1 MAETQVE
8 NRICNACGSE
18 VRRDALFCYHC
29 GGSVAPEIVVALKD
43 KQSFMENENGNKSAQ
58 GKIPKI
64 DESIDKP
71 IPKPGLPEEP
81 KLQSAAA
88 MRRKSKS
95 FQPNKV
101 EVIWEERE
109 NAANIWFILAAIVIT
124 LLAVGILY
132 LSFYLK

>member
-1 MAETQVE
+1 MAETRVE
-8 NRICNACGSE
+8 NRICNSCGSE
-18 VRRDALFCYHC
+18 VRKDALFCYHC

-43 KQSFMENENGNKSAQ
+43 KQNFVENGNKPAQ
-58 GKIPKI
+58 S
-64 DESIDKP
+64 ESLLIEETEDRP
-71 IPKPGLPEEP
+71 IPRPDLADEP

-95 FQPNKV
+95 FQPKKV

-109 NAANIWFILAAIVIT
+109 SAANVWFIIAAIIIT
-124 LLAVGILY
+124 LAAVGILY